1 MACADLLKQSIK
13 KSLASGDRWSG
24 SFGGPLDEAMWNM
37 ADTGCE
43 YRLLHG
49 GLPVA
54 ISMTVQARDQM
65 SAGRPWPV
73 CLMTSGAIQ

>member
-1 MACADLLKQSIK
+1 
-13 KSLASGDRWSG
+13 
-24 SFGGPLDEAMWNM
+24 LDEAMWNM